1 MLGELFT
8 GVEIIACIVP
18 FAVLSKFNDFNP
30 ERAMKG
36 NDALKLGIGVNWSF
50 QVLPASLSSILC

>member
-30 ERAMKG
+30 VSAMKG
-36 NDALKLGIGVNWSF
+36 NDALKLGSGINWF
-50 QVLPASLSSILC
+50 FWMLPASLSSILC